1 MRSSLL
7 PRMFPYTPKSAFAW
21 IGQQTNVVRLKS
33 SQSRLVSRS
42 VLVFVL
48 STMLAA
54 SSWAQSSFYS
64 YQIAAQSG
72 EVISGHTLQSFGEP
86 SLSNDGTILFSGT
99 DPSGQQAL
107 FSINPNTNAVSV
119 LAKQGDTIAG
129 LTINSFGE
137 YKRNNAGIVVFQ
149 ATVNSTQQAIFQLT
163 SQAGFTKVVAEGD
176 TVSGLPIQSLS
187 QFDLNDSG
195 AIVFTASW
203 NADANSGVFTPQGVL
218 AKTGDTIAGITLLGV
233 DTLQPDML
241 YNSGLIDISNDG
253 IVAFRGTYGN
263 PSQPSYAIFTPN
275 SVVAQGGETIDG
287 LTLGGSRNYEFYDG
301 GITKTGGLV
310 CFRDWDYAAVIVGQQ
325 VVAQQ
330 GDIVDGYT
338 IDGPFD
344 VAHQAETDGLAVN
357 AQGEAVF
364 YSRSSDETGADAF
377 GVFTPTHA
385 VFVGN
390 NLTIDGIAMSAA
402 TATFSK
408 FSLNDAGQVAL
419 AAQTEVQGQSV
430 LVVATPNPQTVGN
443 PVTLVASASGLNW
456 DAGEYYYQGNTSL
469 LLYPAYVP
477 YNPYQNFIWT
487 PFGPGFTI
495 CSTPL
500 LGVCLSDQNG
510 VVTLGARHDV
520 WTIGENNAVI
530 DLTTGLSMQVPAS
543 AQPGAGITTG
553 SSATSWSFSF

>member
-1 MRSSLL
+1 MRSSFLS
-7 PRMFPYTPKSAFAW
+7 RIFPYTPKSASAW

-33 SQSRLVSRS
+33 SQPRLVSSS
-42 VLVFVL
+42 VGVFVM

-54 SSWAQSSFYS
+54 SGWAQSSFYS
-64 YQIAAQSG
+64 YQIVAQSG
-72 EVISGHTLQSFGEP
+72 DVIGGHTPQSFGEP
-86 SLSNDGTILFSGT
+86 SLSNDGTILFTGT
-99 DPSGQQAL
+99 DQSGQEAL
-107 FSINPNTNAVSV
+107 YSINPTTNATYV

-129 LTINSFGE
+129 LTINSIGE
-137 YKRNNAGIVVFQ
+137 YKRNNAGAVAFQ
-149 ATVNSTQQAIFQLT
+149 ATVNSTQHAIFLLN

-195 AIVFTASW
+195 AIIFSASW

-233 DTLQPDML
+233 DTLQSGL
-241 YNSGLIDISNDG
+241 LFNSGLIDISNDG

-263 PSQPSYAIFTPN
+263 PSEPSYAIFTPN

-287 LTLGGSRNYEFYDG
+287 LSISGTRNYEFYDG

-338 IDGPFD
+338 LDGPFD
-344 VAHQAETDGLAVN
+344 VVHQQETDGLAVN

-364 YSRSSDETGADAF
+364 FTRSSDATGADAF

-390 NLTIDGIAMSAA
+390 NLNIDGLAMSAENA
-402 TATFSK
+402 MFSK

-419 AAQTEVQGQSV
+419 AVQTNVQGQSV
-430 LVVATPNPQTVGN
+430 VVVATPNPQTVGN
-443 PVTLVASASGLNW
+443 PVTLVASAGGLNW
-456 DAGEYYYQGNTSL
+456 DAGGYYYQGNTSL
-469 LLYPAYVP
+469 QLYPAYVP
-477 YNPYQNFIWT
+477 YNPFQNFIWT
-487 PFGPGFTI
+487 PFGAGFTI

-520 WTIGENNAVI
+520 WTIGQNNAVI
-530 DLTTGLSMQVPAS
+530 DLTTGGSMQVPAS

-553 SSATSWSFSF
+553 SNPTSWSFAF